1 MHTTV
6 VDAVYCAA
14 DVRPQSGAAA
24 MGKTKA
30 LELLGR
36 RFRLWDA
43 DAVPDRRETLT
54 LLRLM
59 MREIDAADRRH
70 SIKVIQDQ

>member
-1 MHTTV
+1 MCGRRV
-6 VDAVYCAA
+6 AL
-14 DVRPQSGAAA
+14 PQWD
-24 MGKTKA
+24 KTKA

-43 DAVPDRRETLT
+43 DAAPADPRETLT
-54 LLRLM
+54 LLGLM